1 MKEEKEKKP
10 LIICQNRVLE
20 VFIDV
25 SKYLTHEAGAFVK
38 NIHLNNKVKVK
49 KKVNNSIR
57 RSDLQYDTML
67 VQTGCICAHVFR
79 ILSNYAF

>member
-38 NIHLNNKVKVK
+38 NIHLNNKV
-49 KKVNNSIR
+49 N
-57 RSDLQYDTML
+57 RSLL
-67 VQTGCICAHVFR
+67 
-79 ILSNYAF
+79 